1 MNSQGMR
8 FKPRQCSLCTYV
20 NGPKR
25 IVSLQKKIE
34 KERMV
39 ASDSVERKDIGGAG
53 GFRLH
58 IYANLSQT
66 HSLPESLIQFFIQN
80 MNLTQT

>member
-1 MNSQGMR
+1 
-8 FKPRQCSLCTYV
+8 
-20 NGPKR
+20 
-25 IVSLQKKIE
+25 
-34 KERMV
+34 MV